1 LDSVA
6 PGLFLLRRVLI
17 SLRWTL
23 KLLRPAL
30 ISFRAPDAKQ
40 LNVIVRKTNTYIAVV
55 KYDTT
60 WDRGARSAG
69 ARESQMPDIITANR
83 LTDGVV
89 VFQTVD
95 EAWSED
101 FSLAAVQADPQA
113 TADAL
118 ARAKQ
123 DEAANLVVD
132 PYAVPVEE
140 RNGHFAPKALREA
153 IRAAGPTNR
162 RDLGK
167 QAAGLA
173 PRTGPRA
180 AATEADHV
188 SL

>member
-1 LDSVA
+1 
-6 PGLFLLRRVLI
+6 
-17 SLRWTL
+17 
-23 KLLRPAL
+23 
-30 ISFRAPDAKQ
+30 
-40 LNVIVRKTNTYIAVV
+40 
-55 KYDTT
+55 
-60 WDRGARSAG
+60 
-69 ARESQMPDIITANR
+69 MPDVITANR
-83 LTDGVV
+83 LTDGIV
-89 VFQTVD
+89 VFQTAD

-101 FSLAAVQADPQA
+101 FNRAAVKADPQA

-123 DEAANLVVD
+123 DEASNLVVD
-132 PYAVPVEE
+132 AYAVPVDE

-167 QAAGLA
+167 QAIGLA
-173 PRTGPRA
+173 PRTGPK

>member
-1 LDSVA
+1 
-6 PGLFLLRRVLI
+6 
-17 SLRWTL
+17 
-23 KLLRPAL
+23 
-30 ISFRAPDAKQ
+30 
-40 LNVIVRKTNTYIAVV
+40 
-55 KYDTT
+55 
-60 WDRGARSAG
+60 
-69 ARESQMPDIITANR
+69 MPDVITANR

-89 VFQTVD
+89 VFQTID

-101 FSLAAVQADPQA
+101 FNRAAVLADSPA
-113 TADAL
+113 MAEAL
-118 ARAKQ
+118 ARAKR
-123 DEAANLVVD
+123 DETNNLVVD
-132 PYAVPVEE
+132 AYAVPVEE

-173 PRTGPRA
+173 PRSGPK